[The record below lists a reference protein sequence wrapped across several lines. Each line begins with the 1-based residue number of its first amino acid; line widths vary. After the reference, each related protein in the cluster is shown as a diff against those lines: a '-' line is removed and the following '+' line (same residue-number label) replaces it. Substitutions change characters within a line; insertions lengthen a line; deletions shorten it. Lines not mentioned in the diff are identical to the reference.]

1 MYYHVNVGSL
11 FLIAQ
16 NDVLVLITSGRI
28 LGGVLI

>member
-28 LGGVLI
+28 LRGVLI